1 MTVRIE
7 ITGDTA
13 ADVRKQMLDLIGGEP
28 VPFVQEPAQPGAN
41 EAEQPVEE
49 VKKPAEIKKTPPKK
63 TPEKAKEPEKATEPE
78 PSDDD
83 EVEENTKA
91 EDANDAEEQT
101 EVTYEDLQKVMLR
114 LTKAYN
120 LDREKAAGILKHFG
134 VGHGADLKKSDYPE
148 AFRMAEDLIA
158 KAPKE

>member
-13 ADVRKQMLDLIGGEP
+13 ADVRKQMIDLLDRSAVRLAT
-28 VPFVQEPAQPGAN
+28 EPAQPDVS
-41 EAEQPVEE
+41 EDEQPVEE
-49 VKKPAEIKKTPPKK
+49 VKKPAETKKTPPKK
-63 TPEKAKEPEKATEPE
+63 TPEKAKEPEKKPEPE

-83 EVEENTKA
+83 EVEENTNA
-91 EDANDAEEQT
+91 EDANDVEEQT

-120 LDREKAAGILKHFG
+120 LDREKAASILKHFG

-158 KAPKE
+158 KAPK